1 VCVILASGGYPGS
14 YAGGKK
20 IAGLED
26 SDATIFHAGTK
37 RHGEEFLT
45 AGGRVLG
52 VTALAPT
59 LAEAKARAYA
69 AVAGIRFEGMQFRS
83 DIAAKGL

>member
-1 VCVILASGGYPGS
+1 LDKCPTTV
-14 YAGGKK
+14 
-20 IAGLED
+20 
-26 SDATIFHAGTK
+26 FHAGTK
-37 RHGEEFLT
+37 HEGEGFFT

-59 LAEAKARAYA
+59 LVDARKSAYA
-69 AVAGIRFEGMQFRS
+69 AVAGIQFEGMQFRS